1 MFVIRVPLVHLVMS
15 LMFIKRLVANKPQ
28 VGHHDK
34 WSAAP
39 AVITSDDRLLS
50 TPGTE
55 SAVRKCVADRF
66 NISPIV
72 MHILL

>member
-1 MFVIRVPLVHLVMS
+1 VIHVPLGHLVMS
-15 LMFIKRLVANKPQ
+15 LMSIKRLVAIKTQ

-39 AVITSDDRLLS
+39 AVITNDDRLLS
-50 TPGTE
+50 TPETE
-55 SAVRKCVADRF
+55 SGVRKYCVDRL
-66 NISPIV
+66 NISLIV